1 MIGAP
6 AERYARVVDADDV
19 AHDAERAPGIRQ
31 ARALLD
37 MQLEVRSEFLR
48 FAPRERRITDFPER
62 SKRVCDGNPV
72 AVLPLGDAR
81 HEATER
87 RRGPEEADAKAS
99 ALLVRPRD
107 DLDRPPQRR
116 LEIHER
122 LNRLDRAQHAERP
135 VEPAA
140 LRNGVEMRAEQDRG
154 GPPPRTPRVGAWPES
169 FRRVP
174 SGARPAG

>member
-1 MIGAP
+1 MIRRPPRSTLFPYTTLFRSRDPLDREDHLSGARERVGPRAHDRGAGMIGAP
-6 AERYARVVDADDV
+6 AERHARVIDADDV

-37 MQLEVRSEFLR
+37 VQLEVRSEFLR
-48 FAPRERRITDFPER
+48 FALRERRITDFPER

-87 RRGPEEADAKAS
+87 RRGPEEADAKSS

-107 DLDRPPQRR
+107 DL
-116 LEIHER
+116 
-122 LNRLDRAQHAERP
+122 
-135 VEPAA
+135 
-140 LRNGVEMRAEQDRG
+140 
-154 GPPPRTPRVGAWPES
+154 
-169 FRRVP
+169 
-174 SGARPAG
+174 